1 MNTRPT
7 LGEVAALAGVSTA
20 TVSRALS
27 RPALV
32 NDATLA
38 RVRHAAET
46 LRYLPTGAA
55 RALASGKTMTI
66 GAIVPTLDS
75 PIFARS
81 LQAMQARL
89 SAEGYQLLVAS
100 SDYNAAGEA
109 AALQALVARGIDGI
123 VLVGA
128 ERPDET
134 WQMLERV
141 GMPVVLTLCAD
152 DRFDAVM
159 VDNRHAGRLIAEH
172 LIGLGHRSFGVI
184 TGTLTVND
192 RQRLRVAGVRDAIES
207 AGLALPEWRIVEQPL
222 TVAGGRSGCA
232 ALLSAAEPP
241 SAIVCGIDILAIGC
255 LSEAHARGLSVP
267 RDVSIAGIDNLEM
280 AAHVSPALT
289 TVHIP
294 TAQIGE
300 RAAKVILTR
309 LRGEPGPVLEQ
320 LPIALVVR
328 QSCGRATSSLAELA
342 DGKTQPR

>member
-1 MNTRPT
+1 MKSRPT

-32 NDATLA
+32 N
-38 RVRHAAET
+38 AET
-46 LRYLPTGAA
+46 LVRVQRATETLGYMPTGAA

-75 PIFARS
+75 PIFARA

-100 SDYNAAGEA
+100 SDYNTAAEA
-109 AALQALVARGIDGI
+109 AALHALIARGVDGL

-128 ERPDET
+128 ERSEET

-141 GMPVVLTLCAD
+141 GMPVVLTWCANP
-152 DRFDAVM
+152 RFDAVM
-159 VDNRHAGRLIAEH
+159 VDNRHAGRLVAEY

-184 TGTLTVND
+184 TGTLSVND
-192 RQRLRVAGVRDAIES
+192 RQLLRIAGVRDALAD
-207 AGLALPEWRIVEQPL
+207 AGLALPDWRIVEQPL
-222 TVAGGRSGCA
+222 SVPGGRGGCA
-232 ALLSAAEPP
+232 ALLSTAEPP
-241 SAIVCGIDILAIGC
+241 SAIICGIDILAIGC
-255 LSEAHARGLSVP
+255 LSEAQARGLHVP
-267 RDVSIAGIDNLEM
+267 RDLSIAGIDNLEM

-294 TAQIGE
+294 TAQIGDH
-300 RAAKVILTR
+300 AATTILAR
-309 LRGEPGPVLEQ
+309 LRGKPGPLHHE

-328 QSCGRATSSLAELA
+328 QSCGPHPPH
-342 DGKTQPR
+342 Q